1 MRLDQDWRWRRR
13 KRARSPRRAVL
24 ESESG
29 TQETTVSL
37 AARESAYCGGADE
50 KCDIRQR
57 RQISK
62 AREIAIGSDLLVM
75 RRYLAVDSIFVWP
88 KSTRTASI
96 SPVPFKMWR
105 AFVRRKDSMPKFSGS
120 SPASETHSLSRRL
133 MSYGRKL

>member
-1 MRLDQDWRWRRR
+1 MQALSCVWIKTGGGGDASEPLAPDDD
-13 KRARSPRRAVL
+13 AVL

-88 KSTRTASI
+88 KSTRTASM

-105 AFVRRKDSMPKFSGS
+105 AFVRRKDSMPNFS
-120 SPASETHSLSRRL
+120 
-133 MSYGRKL
+133 